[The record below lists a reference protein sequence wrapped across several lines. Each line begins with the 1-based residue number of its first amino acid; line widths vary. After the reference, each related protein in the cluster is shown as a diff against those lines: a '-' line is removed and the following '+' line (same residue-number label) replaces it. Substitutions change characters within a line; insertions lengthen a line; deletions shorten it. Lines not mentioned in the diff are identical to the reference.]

1 LLSSTKVVVNLPIE
15 IILIMKRIAVL
26 TSGGDSPGMNAAI
39 RAVVRSAVFHD
50 IDVLGVFKGYQG
62 LVEGDFKKLHVRSV
76 AKILGRGG
84 TILKSARC
92 EEFMSEEGR
101 AKAIENLR
109 NNNVDGLVVI
119 GGNGTFTGALKLY
132 NEYGFPV
139 IGLPGTIDNDLDGT
153 DNTIGFDTATN
164 NVIEAVDKIRDTAD
178 SHNRLFFVE
187 VMGRDNGF
195 IALRTGIATG
205 AIAVMTPE
213 TEISVDGLVQVLEE
227 GQKNKKSSSIVIVAE
242 GNSSGGAYILAQ
254 EVKKRTDQYDIR
266 ITVLGHLQRGGSPSC
281 SDRVL
286 ASRLGIEAVEAL
298 INGVT
303 NSMVGVV
310 NDSLVHTPFEDAI
323 ANKIHTLKDE
333 VRIARI
339 LSI

>member
-1 LLSSTKVVVNLPIE
+1 
-15 IILIMKRIAVL
+15 MKRIAVL

-242 GNSSGGAYILAQ
+242 GNSSGGAYKLAQ

>member
-1 LLSSTKVVVNLPIE
+1 
-15 IILIMKRIAVL
+15 MKRIAVL

-164 NVIEAVDKIRDTAD
+164 NVIDAVDKIRDTAD

-242 GNSSGGAYILAQ
+242 GNSSGGAYILAK

-323 ANKIHTLKDE
+323 ANKTHTLKDE

>member
-1 LLSSTKVVVNLPIE
+1 M
-15 IILIMKRIAVL
+15 LICRLNYDDYKMKKIAVL

-39 RAVVRSAVFHD
+39 RAVVRSAVFHN
-50 IDVLGVFKGYQG
+50 IEVIGVFQGYQG
-62 LVEGDFKKLHVRSV
+62 LVDGDFKRLNVRSV

-92 EEFMSEEGR
+92 EAFHTVEGR
-101 AKAIENLR
+101 KKAYENLQK
-109 NNNVDGLVVI
+109 NKIDGLVVV
-119 GGNGTFTGALKLY
+119 GGNGTFTGALKFY
-132 NEYGFPV
+132 NEFKFPIV
-139 IGLPGTIDNDLDGT
+139 GLPGTIDNDLDGT

-164 NVIEAVDKIRDTAD
+164 NVVEAVDKIRDTAD

-187 VMGRDNGF
+187 VMGRHNGF

-213 TEISVDGLVQVLEE
+213 TKITVDGLVQVLAE
-227 GQKNKKSSSIVIVAE
+227 GQKSKKSSSIVIVAE
-242 GNSSGGAYILAQ
+242 GNPSGGAYMLAQ
-254 EVKKRTDQYDIR
+254 EVKQRTDQYDIR

-286 ASRLGIEAVEAL
+286 ASRLGVEAVESLLSGAV
-298 INGVT
+298 NV
-303 NSMVGVV
+303 MVGVV
-310 NDSLVHTPFEDAI
+310 NDRLVHTPFENAI
-323 ANKIHTLKDE
+323 ANKIDTLKDE
-333 VRIARI
+333 VRIASI

>member
-1 LLSSTKVVVNLPIE
+1 
-15 IILIMKRIAVL
+15 MKRIAVL

-50 IDVLGVFKGYQG
+50 IEVIGVFQGYQG
-62 LVEGDFKKLHVRSV
+62 LVDGDFKKLNVRSV

-92 EEFMSEEGR
+92 EAFMTVEGR
-101 AKAIENLR
+101 AKAFDNLQK
-109 NNNVDGLVVI
+109 NKIDGLVVI
-119 GGNGTFTGALKLY
+119 GGNGTFTGALQFY
-132 NEYGFPV
+132 NEFKFPV

-164 NVIEAVDKIRDTAD
+164 NVVEAVDKIRDTAD

-187 VMGRDNGF
+187 VMGRHNGF
-195 IALRTGIATG
+195 IALSTGIATG

-213 TEISVDGLVQVLEE
+213 TEITVDGLVQVLAE
-227 GQKNKKSSSIVIVAE
+227 GQKRNKTSSIVIVAE
-242 GNSSGGAYILAQ
+242 GNPSGGAYKLAQ
-254 EVKKRTDQYDIR
+254 EVKQRTNQYDIR

-286 ASRLGIEAVEAL
+286 ASRLGVEAVESL
-298 INGVT
+298 LNGAV
-303 NSMVGVV
+303 NGMVGVV
-310 NDSLVHTPFEDAI
+310 NDRLVHTPFEKAI

>member
-1 LLSSTKVVVNLPIE
+1 
-15 IILIMKRIAVL
+15 
-26 TSGGDSPGMNAAI
+26 MNAAI
-39 RAVVRSAVFHD
+39 RAVVRSGVFHD
-50 IDVLGVFKGYQG
+50 IEVIGVFQGYQG
-62 LVEGDFKKLHVRSV
+62 LVDGDFKRLNVRSV

-92 EEFMSEEGR
+92 EAFLTVEGR
-101 AKAIENLR
+101 AKAFDNLQK
-109 NNNVDGLVVI
+109 NKIDGLVVI
-119 GGNGTFTGALKLY
+119 GGNGTFTGALQFY
-132 NEYGFPV
+132 NEFKFPV

-164 NVIEAVDKIRDTAD
+164 NVVEAVDKIRDTAD

-187 VMGRDNGF
+187 VMGRHNGF
-195 IALRTGIATG
+195 IALSTGIATG

-213 TEISVDGLVQVLEE
+213 TEITVDGLVQVLAE
-227 GQKNKKSSSIVIVAE
+227 GQKRNKTSSIVIVAE
-242 GNSSGGAYILAQ
+242 GNPSGGAYKLAQ
-254 EVKKRTDQYDIR
+254 EVKQRTNQYDIR

-286 ASRLGIEAVEAL
+286 ASRLGVEAVESL
-298 INGVT
+298 LNGAV
-303 NSMVGVV
+303 NGMVGVV
-310 NDSLVHTPFEDAI
+310 NDRLVHTPFEQAI

>member
-1 LLSSTKVVVNLPIE
+1 
-15 IILIMKRIAVL
+15 
-26 TSGGDSPGMNAAI
+26 MNAAI

-50 IDVLGVFKGYQG
+50 IEVIGVFQGYQG
-62 LVEGDFKKLHVRSV
+62 LVDGDFKRLNVRSV

-92 EEFMSEEGR
+92 EAFMTVEGR
-101 AKAIENLR
+101 AKAFDNLQK
-109 NNNVDGLVVI
+109 NKIDGLVVI
-119 GGNGTFTGALKLY
+119 GGNGTFTGALQFY
-132 NEYGFPV
+132 NEFKFPV

-164 NVIEAVDKIRDTAD
+164 NVVEAVDKIRDTAD

-187 VMGRDNGF
+187 VMGRHNGF
-195 IALRTGIATG
+195 IALSTGIATG

-213 TEISVDGLVQVLEE
+213 TEITVDGLVQVLAE
-227 GQKNKKSSSIVIVAE
+227 GQKRNKTSSIVIVAE
-242 GNSSGGAYILAQ
+242 GNPSGGAYKLAQ
-254 EVKKRTDQYDIR
+254 EVKQRTDQYDIR

-286 ASRLGIEAVEAL
+286 ASRLGVEAVESL
-298 INGVT
+298 LNGAV
-303 NSMVGVV
+303 NGMVGVV
-310 NDSLVHTPFEDAI
+310 NDRLVHTPFEQAI

>member
-1 LLSSTKVVVNLPIE
+1 
-15 IILIMKRIAVL
+15 MKRIAVL

-39 RAVVRSAVFHD
+39 RAVVRSAVFQE
-50 IDVLGVFKGYQG
+50 IEVLGVFKGYQG
-62 LVEGDFKKLHVRSV
+62 LIDGDFKKLHVRSV

-101 AKAIENLR
+101 AKAFENLR
-109 NNNVDGLVVI
+109 KNNVNGLVVI
-119 GGNGTFTGALKLY
+119 GGNGTFTGALKLF
-132 NEYGFPV
+132 NEHNFPV

-153 DNTIGFDTATN
+153 DHTIGFDTATN
-164 NVIEAVDKIRDTAD
+164 NVVEAVDKIRDTAD

-187 VMGRDNGF
+187 VMGRHNGF

-213 TEISVDGLVQVLEE
+213 TDISVDGLVQILAE

-242 GNSSGGAYILAQ
+242 GDSSGGAYKLAQ

-266 ITVLGHLQRGGSPSC
+266 ITVLGHLQRGGNPSC

-298 INGVT
+298 IKGVS
-303 NSMVGVV
+303 NCMVGVV
-310 NDSLVHTPFEDAI
+310 NDNLVHTPFEDAI

>member
-1 LLSSTKVVVNLPIE
+1 
-15 IILIMKRIAVL
+15 MKRIAVL

-39 RAVVRSAVFHD
+39 RAVVRSGVFHD
-50 IDVLGVFKGYQG
+50 IEVIGVFQGYQG
-62 LVEGDFKKLHVRSV
+62 LVDGDFKRLNVRSV

-92 EEFMSEEGR
+92 EAFMTVEGR
-101 AKAIENLR
+101 AQAFANLQK
-109 NNNVDGLVVI
+109 NQIDGLVVI
-119 GGNGTFTGALKLY
+119 GGNGTFTGALKFY
-132 NEYGFPV
+132 NEFKFPI

-164 NVIEAVDKIRDTAD
+164 NVVEAVDKIRDTAD

-187 VMGRDNGF
+187 VMGRHNGF
-195 IALRTGIATG
+195 IALSTGIATG

-213 TEISVDGLVQVLEE
+213 TEITVDGLVQVLAE
-227 GQKNKKSSSIVIVAE
+227 GQKRNKSSSIVIVAE
-242 GNSSGGAYILAQ
+242 GNPSGGAYKLAQ
-254 EVKKRTDQYDIR
+254 EVKQRTNQYDIR

-286 ASRLGIEAVEAL
+286 ASRLGVEAVESL
-298 INGVT
+298 LNGAV
-303 NSMVGVV
+303 NGMVGVV
-310 NDSLVHTPFEDAI
+310 NDRLVHTPFEQAI
-323 ANKIHTLKDE
+323 SNKIDTLKDE

>member
-1 LLSSTKVVVNLPIE
+1 
-15 IILIMKRIAVL
+15 MKRIAVL

-164 NVIEAVDKIRDTAD
+164 NVIDAVDKIRDTAD

>member
-1 LLSSTKVVVNLPIE
+1 
-15 IILIMKRIAVL
+15 
-26 TSGGDSPGMNAAI
+26 MNAAI

-50 IDVLGVFKGYQG
+50 IEVIGVFQGYQG
-62 LVEGDFKKLHVRSV
+62 LVDGDFKRLNVRSV

-92 EEFMSEEGR
+92 EAFMTVEGR
-101 AKAIENLR
+101 AKAFDNLQK
-109 NNNVDGLVVI
+109 NKIDGLVVI
-119 GGNGTFTGALKLY
+119 GGNGTFTGALQFY
-132 NEYGFPV
+132 NEFKFPV

-164 NVIEAVDKIRDTAD
+164 NVVEAVDKIRDTAD

-187 VMGRDNGF
+187 VMGRHNGF
-195 IALRTGIATG
+195 IALSTGIATG

-213 TEISVDGLVQVLEE
+213 TEITVDGLVQVLAE
-227 GQKNKKSSSIVIVAE
+227 GQKRNKTSSIVIVAE
-242 GNSSGGAYILAQ
+242 GNPSGGAYKLAQ
-254 EVKKRTDQYDIR
+254 EVKQRTNQYDIR

-286 ASRLGIEAVEAL
+286 ASRLGVEAVESL
-298 INGVT
+298 LNGAV
-303 NSMVGVV
+303 NGMVGVV
-310 NDSLVHTPFEDAI
+310 NDRLVHTPFEQAI

>member
-1 LLSSTKVVVNLPIE
+1 
-15 IILIMKRIAVL
+15 MKRIAVL

-164 NVIEAVDKIRDTAD
+164 NVIDAVDKIRDTAD

-281 SDRVL
+281 SDRFL